1 MYLYKEMREVIKE
14 ITIKKKI
21 QLSLIKTTFELSQ
34 NKLFKGGLCMF
45 GLVPFKF
52 NNGANN
58 RGLSIN
64 DMFNDF
70 FNDDMLSEFKSCGSF
85 KTDIKETPEE
95 YVVHAELPGVK
106 KEDINI
112 DYNNNY
118 LSISATRNNE
128 FEEKKDNYIRRER
141 SYGSVSRGF
150 YINNVNKEAIKA
162 KFDNGVLTIDLP
174 KKEISSN
181 NDSRILIE

>member
-1 MYLYKEMREVIKE
+1 ML
-14 ITIKKKI
+14 
-21 QLSLIKTTFELSQ
+21 
-34 NKLFKGGLCMF
+34 

-52 NNGANN
+52 NNGENSK
-58 RGLSIN
+58 GLSIS

-70 FNDDMLSEFKSCGSF
+70 FNDDMLSEFNSGGSF

-128 FEEKKDNYIRRER
+128 NEEKKDNYIRRER

-150 YINNVNKEAIKA
+150 YINNVDKNLIKA

-181 NDSRILIE
+181 NDSKILIE

>member
-1 MYLYKEMREVIKE
+1 ML
-14 ITIKKKI
+14 
-21 QLSLIKTTFELSQ
+21 
-34 NKLFKGGLCMF
+34 

-52 NNGANN
+52 NNGANSK
-58 RGLSIN
+58 GLSIS

-70 FNDDMLSEFKSCGSF
+70 FNDDMLSDFKSCGSF

-118 LSISATRNNE
+118 LKE
-128 FEEKKDNYIRRER
+128 VF
-141 SYGSVSRGF
+141 VSL
-150 YINNVNKEAIKA
+150 A
-162 KFDNGVLTIDLP
+162 
-174 KKEISSN
+174 
-181 NDSRILIE
+181 

>member
-1 MYLYKEMREVIKE
+1 
-14 ITIKKKI
+14 
-21 QLSLIKTTFELSQ
+21 
-34 NKLFKGGLCMF
+34 MF

-52 NNGANN
+52 NNGGNS

-141 SYGSVSRGF
+141 NTREFTRSF
-150 YINNVNKEAIKA
+150 YVGDVDTEAIKA
-162 KFDNGVLTIDLP
+162 NFKNGCLTIEVP
-174 KKEISSN
+174 KEEKVETKKTIQ
-181 NDSRILIE
+181 IEEN

>member
-1 MYLYKEMREVIKE
+1 
-14 ITIKKKI
+14 
-21 QLSLIKTTFELSQ
+21 
-34 NKLFKGGLCMF
+34 MF

-52 NNGANN
+52 NNGENS

-141 SYGSVSRGF
+141 SFGSPERKSKVRKESRW
-150 YINNVNKEAIKA
+150 N
-162 KFDNGVLTIDLP
+162 
-174 KKEISSN
+174 
-181 NDSRILIE
+181 

>member
-1 MYLYKEMREVIKE
+1 
-14 ITIKKKI
+14 
-21 QLSLIKTTFELSQ
+21 
-34 NKLFKGGLCMF
+34 MF

-52 NNGANN
+52 NNGENHK
-58 RGLSIN
+58 GLTIN

-70 FNDDMLSEFKSCGSF
+70 FNNDMLSEFNSSGSF

-118 LSISATRNNE
+118 LTISATRSNE
-128 FEEKKDNYIRRER
+128 SEEKKDNYIRRER

-150 YINNVNKEAIKA
+150 YISNVDKNSIKA
-162 KFDNGVLTIDLP
+162 KFDNGVLNIELP
-174 KKEISSN
+174 KKELTAN

>member
-1 MYLYKEMREVIKE
+1 
-14 ITIKKKI
+14 
-21 QLSLIKTTFELSQ
+21 
-34 NKLFKGGLCMF
+34 MF
-45 GLVPFKF
+45 GLVPFRF
-52 NNGANN
+52 NNGENN

-70 FNDDMLSEFKSCGSF
+70 FNDDMLSEFNSSGSF
-85 KTDIKETPEE
+85 KTDIKETSEG
-95 YVVHAELPGVK
+95 YVVHAELPGVN

-118 LSISATRNNE
+118 LTISAIKNNE

-150 YINNVNKEAIKA
+150 YINNIDKNSIKA
-162 KFDNGVLTIDLP
+162 KFDNGVLSVELP
-174 KKEISSN
+174 KKDLISN
-181 NDSRILIE
+181 NENKILIE

>member
-1 MYLYKEMREVIKE
+1 
-14 ITIKKKI
+14 
-21 QLSLIKTTFELSQ
+21 
-34 NKLFKGGLCMF
+34 MF

-52 NNGANN
+52 NNGENS
-58 RGLSIN
+58 RGLTIN

-70 FNDDMLSEFKSCGSF
+70 FSDDMLSEFKSGGSF
-85 KTDIKETPEE
+85 KTDIKETPEG

-118 LSISATRNNE
+118 LTISATRNNE
-128 FEEKKDNYIRRER
+128 YEEKKDNYIRRER

-150 YINNVNKEAIKA
+150 YISMLIK
-162 KFDNGVLTIDLP
+162 T
-174 KKEISSN
+174 
-181 NDSRILIE
+181 

>member
-1 MYLYKEMREVIKE
+1 ML
-14 ITIKKKI
+14 
-21 QLSLIKTTFELSQ
+21 
-34 NKLFKGGLCMF
+34 

-52 NNGANN
+52 NNGENSK
-58 RGLSIN
+58 GLSIN

-70 FNDDMLSEFKSCGSF
+70 FNF

-95 YVVHAELPGVK
+95 YVVHAELPGVN

-118 LSISATRNNE
+118 LTISATRNNE
-128 FEEKKDNYIRRER
+128 HEEKKDNYIRRER

-162 KFDNGVLTIDLP
+162 KFDNGVLNIELP
-174 KKEISSN
+174 KKELTQNNSN
-181 NDSRILIE
+181 RILIE

>member
-1 MYLYKEMREVIKE
+1 
-14 ITIKKKI
+14 
-21 QLSLIKTTFELSQ
+21 
-34 NKLFKGGLCMF
+34 MF

-52 NNGANN
+52 NNGENN
-58 RGLSIN
+58 RGLTIN

-70 FNDDMLSEFKSCGSF
+70 FSDDILSEFKSGGSF
-85 KTDIKETPEE
+85 KTDIKETPEG

-118 LSISATRNNE
+118 LTISATRNNE
-128 FEEKKDNYIRRER
+128 YEEKKDNYIRRER

-150 YINNVNKEAIKA
+150 YISNVDKNLIKA
-162 KFDNGVLTIDLP
+162 KFDNGVLNIELP

-181 NDSRILIE
+181 NNNRILIE

>member
-1 MYLYKEMREVIKE
+1 
-14 ITIKKKI
+14 
-21 QLSLIKTTFELSQ
+21 
-34 NKLFKGGLCMF
+34 MF

-52 NNGANN
+52 NNGENS

-70 FNDDMLSEFKSCGSF
+70 FNDDMLSAFNSNGSF
-85 KTDIKETPEE
+85 KTDIKETPEG
-95 YVVHAELPGVK
+95 YIVHAELPGVK

-118 LSISATRNNE
+118 LTISANRNYEN
-128 FEEKKDNYIRRER
+128 EEKKDNYIKRER
-141 SYGSVSRGF
+141 SYGAVSRGF
-150 YINNVNKEAIKA
+150 YISNVDRSLIKA
-162 KFDNGVLTIDLP
+162 KFDNGVLSIELP
-174 KKEISSN
+174 KKELTAN

>member
-1 MYLYKEMREVIKE
+1 
-14 ITIKKKI
+14 
-21 QLSLIKTTFELSQ
+21 
-34 NKLFKGGLCMF
+34 MF

-52 NNGANN
+52 NNGANSK
-58 RGLSIN
+58 GLSIN

-70 FNDDMLSEFKSCGSF
+70 FNDDMLSEFNSGGSF

-118 LSISATRNNE
+118 LTISATRNNE
-128 FEEKKDNYIRRER
+128 SEEKKDNYIRRER
-141 SYGSVSRGF
+141 SCGSVSREF
-150 YINNVNKEAIKA
+150 YINNVDKNLIKA
-162 KFDNGVLTIDLP
+162 KFDNGVLSIDLP
-174 KKEISSN
+174 KKEIYSN
-181 NDSRILIE
+181 DDSKILIE

>member
-1 MYLYKEMREVIKE
+1 
-14 ITIKKKI
+14 
-21 QLSLIKTTFELSQ
+21 
-34 NKLFKGGLCMF
+34 MF

-52 NNGANN
+52 NNGENN

-70 FNDDMLSEFKSCGSF
+70 FNDNMLSSFNSSENF
-85 KTDIKETPEE
+85 KTDIKETPEG
-95 YVVHAELPGVK
+95 YIVHAELPGVK

-118 LSISATRNNE
+118 LTISANRNYEN
-128 FEEKKDNYIRRER
+128 EEKKDNYIRRER

-150 YINNVNKEAIKA
+150 YINNVNKNLIKA
-162 KFDNGVLTIDLP
+162 KFDNGVLNIELP

-181 NDSRILIE
+181 NNNRILIE

>member
-1 MYLYKEMREVIKE
+1 
-14 ITIKKKI
+14 
-21 QLSLIKTTFELSQ
+21 
-34 NKLFKGGLCMF
+34 MF
-45 GLVPFKF
+45 GLVPFRF
-52 NNGANN
+52 NNGENN

-70 FNDDMLSEFKSCGSF
+70 FNDDMLSEFNSSGSF
-85 KTDIKETPEE
+85 KTDIKENPEG
-95 YVVHAELPGVK
+95 YVVHAELPGVN

-118 LSISATRNNE
+118 LTISAIKNNE

-150 YINNVNKEAIKA
+150 YINNIDKNSIKA
-162 KFDNGVLTIDLP
+162 KFDNGVLSVELSKKDL
-174 KKEISSN
+174 ISN
-181 NDSRILIE
+181 NENKILIE